1 MAAGIPG
8 RCRPAFRNESGRD
21 SEMKAATYSDFK
33 VATFSGFFGTVAGF
47 VLERFPQGEERWTTT
62 GQVSLH
68 GHVEENIAREKVVHE
83 KVKGSP

>member
-33 VATFSGFFGTVAGF
+33 APTFSGFFGTVADF
-47 VLERFPQGEERWTTT
+47 VFGAQ
-62 GQVSLH
+62 GQVGS
-68 GHVEENIAREKVVHE
+68 ESQPREFLVAYDLWI
-83 KVKGSP
+83 GDAD